1 MDFILKGEKMRRSGT
16 ILFWENRRL
25 LIEGTAALRVGVD
38 QLRRIISEDADAD
51 LILWNGNRAQIKS
64 RKFEEYTDRCTN
76 FRIRY

>member
-16 ILFWENRRL
+16 ILFWESRRL

-51 LILWNGNRAQIKS
+51 FILWNGNRAQIKS
-64 RKFEEYTDRCTN
+64 RKFEEYTDRCN
-76 FRIRY
+76 EI